1 MLHVTCYAYP
11 PASRVVHAIYVSVRS
26 SARDLNQS
34 FNVLA
39 AAINFN
45 LSLSQC
51 LAAGYISRPFNPS
64 QFRVQ
69 SCSVAVVRD

>member
-1 MLHVTCYAYP
+1 M
-11 PASRVVHAIYVSVRS
+11 RS

-69 SCSVAVVRD
+69 SCSVAAVRD